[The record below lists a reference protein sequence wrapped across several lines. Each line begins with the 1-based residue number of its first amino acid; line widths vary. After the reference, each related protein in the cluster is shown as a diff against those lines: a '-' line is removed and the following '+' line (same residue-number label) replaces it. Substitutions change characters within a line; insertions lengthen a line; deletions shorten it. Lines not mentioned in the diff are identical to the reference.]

1 MLKLQKH
8 LIKKKNFEKKL
19 LYIILNNPLEKS
31 DLASTIYKAF
41 DIKRRMN
48 PKKKKIIFVLTDGE
62 FNSHESKKI
71 QFYLSYS

>member
-48 PKKKKIIFVLTDGE
+48 PKKKK
-62 FNSHESKKI
+62 
-71 QFYLSYS
+71 